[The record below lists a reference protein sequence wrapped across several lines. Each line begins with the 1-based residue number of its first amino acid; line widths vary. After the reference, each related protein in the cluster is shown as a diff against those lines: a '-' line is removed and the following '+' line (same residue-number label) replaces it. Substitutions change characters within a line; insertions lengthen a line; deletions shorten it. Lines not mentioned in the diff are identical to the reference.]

1 MADLSREESN
11 RMRSIGRETAARI
24 ARIAETAAR
33 SYGMSRS
40 FATVSKVNSDGT
52 VEVDFGNSSHAMNTG
67 SIRTTVDCAGVR
79 VGDVVVVDTFSYVP
93 LVTGIV
99 STGKN
104 GVLTVSHGGTGANS
118 ASAAFKNLSGYALE
132 LGTNNTV
139 DTWVPVLG
147 GNANSGKIVHRDI
160 PTAYNST
167 PLAVSAGGTGATNA
181 GGARANLAVTA
192 MNGPGLTNAWVGVWN
207 GNTSDPGYRLE
218 TCWFVNGVQRGL
230 CVDTYNR
237 LRFYGANVNEW
248 SLGNLSGDK
257 DMTPVYRLYNSYNGM
272 HHWVTSQSEYNSLVS
287 QGWTG
292 EGIVFYAFK

>member
-11 RMRSIGRETAARI
+11 RMRSIGRDTAARI
-24 ARIAETAAR
+24 AKIAETAAR

-52 VEVDFGNSSHAMNTG
+52 VEVDFGDSSHAMNAG

-104 GVLTVSHGGTGANS
+104 GVLPVSHGGTGANT
-118 ASAAFKNLSGYALE
+118 ASEAFKNLSGYTLD
-132 LGTNNTV
+132 LGTNNTS
-139 DTWVPVLG
+139 DTWVPVMNG
-147 GNANSGKIVHRDI
+147 STIQHRVL
-160 PTAYNST
+160 PTL
-167 PLAVSAGGTGATNA
+167 PFPVSAGGTGATDA
-181 GGARANLAVTA
+181 AGARANLAVTA
-192 MNGPGLTNAWVGVWN
+192 RNGGGLTNAWVGIWN
-207 GNTSDPGYRLE
+207 GGTSDPGCRLE

-237 LRFYGANVNEW
+237 LRFYGANVNNW

-257 DMTPVYRLYNSYNGM
+257 SMIPVYRLYNQYNGQ
-272 HHWVTSQSEYNSLVS
+272 HLFVSSESEYNSLVS

>member
-11 RMRSIGRETAARI
+11 RMRSIGRDTAARI
-24 ARIAETAAR
+24 AKIAETAAR

-104 GVLTVSHGGTGANS
+104 GVLPVSHGGTGANS
-118 ASAAFKNLSGYALE
+118 ASAAFKNLSGYTLD
-132 LGTNNTV
+132 LGTNNTS
-139 DTWVPVLG
+139 DTCVPVMNG
-147 GNANSGKIVHRDI
+147 STIQHRVI
-160 PTAYNST
+160 PTL
-167 PLAVSAGGTGATNA
+167 PLPVSAGGTGATNA

-237 LRFYGANVNEW
+237 LRFYGANVNKW

-257 DMTPVYRLYNSYNGM
+257 DMTPVYQLYNSYNGM